1 MIAEVTCSIMNR
13 FGRENHLT
21 FTPSVTTATS
31 DTVILLHGFKGF
43 RNWAFWPPAAQAL
56 AQAGFHVVRVDF
68 SLNGM
73 QGTSDRVVSLE
84 DFAQNTLSREVDE
97 AHDVLAALAYH
108 EVFAPWRSR
117 MTGKVHLIGHSRG
130 GGIAQVV
137 GRELVERAENIG
149 AVIGWNSVG
158 KWGRHS
164 ERQRTHWIEQGYLE
178 VEHSRTG
185 QTLRMNAS
193 YLEDLESNEERLR
206 LITACEVLGSRM
218 LFIHAET
225 DMTVNIAEVRRLIK
239 DSNGRASLIEVEGS
253 THTFGITHPLESITG
268 SLVKVVKHTI
278 RHLQS

>member
-1 MIAEVTCSIMNR
+1 MIAESTLTIVNR
-13 FGRENHLT
+13 FDRENHLT

-31 DTVILLHGFKGF
+31 DVVLLLHGFKGF

-56 AQAGFHVVRVDF
+56 AEAGFHVVRVDF

-73 QGTSDRVVSLE
+73 QGTNDRVISLD
-84 DFAQNTLSREVDE
+84 DFAENTLTREVDE
-97 AHDVLAALAYH
+97 VHDVLAALTYH
-108 EVFAPWRSR
+108 EAFAPWRSR

-130 GGIAQVV
+130 GGIAQVA
-137 GRELVERAENIG
+137 GRELVERAANIG
-149 AVIGWNSVG
+149 TVIGWNSVG

-164 ERQRTHWIEQGYLE
+164 ERQRTHWIEHGYVE
-178 VEHSRTG
+178 VDHSRTG

-193 YLEDLESNEERLR
+193 YLEDLEVNEERLR

-218 LFIHAET
+218 LFIHSET
-225 DMTVNIAEVRRLIK
+225 DMTVNIAEVRRLIR
-239 DSNGRASLIEVEGS
+239 DSQAKASVLEIEGS
-253 THTFGITHPLESITG
+253 THTFGITHPLEAITG